1 MKNMKKIVTIM
12 LLFAVIITGGI
23 INKPQAVMA
32 SQKSDALK
40 AYRDFL
46 SENKWDEG
54 ELGTVHGKYFG
65 LKDLNGDKIPELI
78 INQSNN
84 KDGNRCYAIFSY
96 YAKDKTV
103 TEVSCSWVFNECY
116 FNKSKK
122 YIVDDQSGKDLDYL
136 WVYKVSKSGYCKDVA
151 TVMIDR
157 SGHKAI
163 ATINGKKA
171 SVKEAE
177 KKFASYKK
185 NVKLLQTPY
194 KINKKNINK
203 YVK

>member
-65 LKDLNGDKIPELI
+65 LKDLKI
-78 INQSNN
+78 
-84 KDGNRCYAIFSY
+84 GRAH
-96 YAKDKTV
+96 V
-103 TEVSCSWVFNECY
+103 
-116 FNKSKK
+116 
-122 YIVDDQSGKDLDYL
+122 
-136 WVYKVSKSGYCKDVA
+136 
-151 TVMIDR
+151 
-157 SGHKAI
+157 
-163 ATINGKKA
+163 
-171 SVKEAE
+171 
-177 KKFASYKK
+177 
-185 NVKLLQTPY
+185 
-194 KINKKNINK
+194 
-203 YVK
+203 